1 MKAVTPDPALVQRAG
16 QGEAGGD
23 LGHRAVKRGVE
34 AADLRHLGIDRKGG
48 AHRGKIVRLVQRG
61 ERRKR
66 VEPRDPV
73 RIELDRGAVI
83 EPAVNDPVADRG
95 QRQSA
100 PRFLDPAEDAGQ
112 KVLVS

>member
-1 MKAVTPDPALVQRAG
+1 METVAADAVIVEAAR
-16 QGEAGGD
+16 QGEHVIDERVA
-23 LGHRAVKRGVE
+23 AMKRGVE